1 MTIRHKRIVAT
12 LDTGTAAD
20 WNNDHI
26 TDFSTSINHDCQFL
40 GVVVTECYDTAQ
52 TSGGSAPVI
61 TLEDNHTWVKFST
74 GATTDNISSMR
85 HKINNAAGNITNA
98 LDYPIFS
105 SSVNLK
111 AFYTANEVFQIG
123 FMASA
128 TSPFTANQDG
138 AYFRIKDNKLYAVVG
153 NGTAE
158 TEEEITD
165 ITLSQDCYLNLRI
178 ILSTT
183 QALFY
188 VDDMS
193 TEKITIT
200 TNIPT
205 ADLTIKFNARS
216 KNNVNTILRVDGVSL
231 QILRQV

>member
-1 MTIRHKRIVAT
+1 
-12 LDTGTAAD
+12 
-20 WNNDHI
+20 
-26 TDFSTSINHDCQFL
+26 
-40 GVVVTECYDTAQ
+40 
-52 TSGGSAPVI
+52 
-61 TLEDNHTWVKFST
+61 
-74 GATTDNISSMR
+74 
-85 HKINNAAGNITNA
+85 
-98 LDYPIFS
+98 
-105 SSVNLK
+105 
-111 AFYTANEVFQIG
+111 
-123 FMASA
+123 MASA